1 MAAAEEWVSMLVS
14 GVDEDGGWFRD
25 DVPGTH

>member
-25 DVPGTH
+25 DVLGAH

>member
-1 MAAAEEWVSMLVS
+1 MAAAEEWVSTMMA

-25 DVPGTH
+25 DVPGTF